1 MLDVQRPSERGD
13 LWRGQP
19 FALPRDLTSFF
30 HDHNLITAVVFF
42 AFIWILLVEA
52 RYLLIA
58 FVLHAAVLLAGG
70 TVLMAYASR
79 TRRANDA
86 EPVGVAHDLSGPLVS
101 LQATLELLA
110 GDGFSALPEQA
121 RAAALRTAATSSR
134 AAEVVERTIR
144 HAKHE

>member
-1 MLDVQRPSERGD
+1 M
-13 LWRGQP
+13 
-19 FALPRDLTSFF
+19 
-30 HDHNLITAVVFF
+30 
-42 AFIWILLVEA
+42 
-52 RYLLIA
+52 
-58 FVLHAAVLLAGG
+58 
-70 TVLMAYASR
+70 LMAYASR

-110 GDGFSALPEQA
+110 GDGFGALPEQA